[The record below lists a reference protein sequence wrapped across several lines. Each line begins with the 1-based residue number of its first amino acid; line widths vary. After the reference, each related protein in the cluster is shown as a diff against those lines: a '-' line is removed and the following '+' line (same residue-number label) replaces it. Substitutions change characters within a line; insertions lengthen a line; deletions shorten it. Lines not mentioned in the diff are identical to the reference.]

1 LTSPAAGNVASITDA
16 EPSVGE
22 EPVPPHTTIILPAF
36 NEAEALPVVVGDIRS
51 VLGPDADILV
61 VDDGSSDGTADAARR
76 LGCAVEVH
84 ESNRGKGAAIR
95 TGVSAA
101 AGDIVIVMDAD
112 ATYPAATIPA
122 MLDLLE
128 NNDFVRAE
136 RAIDASN
143 TPAINRL
150 GNVLLRKAMTSLH
163 GLEPGDYLSGLY
175 GAKRTVF
182 ENLDT
187 EADGFDIEVEIG
199 IKSQANDLKV
209 ATLPTDYHPRVGEK
223 KLDPIADGMGIL
235 GRILTMVLL
244 YRPLALFAVP
254 GLILL
259 VLSIIGALALSR
271 GPIVTDYL
279 GLSIHTFIVAALG
292 VLAGFQL
299 VVFGLAAAL
308 YRASLGFAPSIWLHR
323 ATSSAVR
330 TTMAAL
336 GGILAVISGIFL
348 AVLII
353 SWLVAGGP
361 EFTETRQL
369 VFSSTGFVF
378 GLQLVSASLFLTL
391 FRDRSAGSRST
402 A

>member
-1 LTSPAAGNVASITDA
+1 M
-16 EPSVGE
+16 VGE
-22 EPVPPHTTIILPAF
+22 EPVPPQTTIILPAF
-36 NEAEALPVVVGDIRS
+36 NEAEALPVVVDDIRS

-76 LGCAVEVH
+76 LGCTVAVH

-95 TGVSAA
+95 TGISTAE
-101 AGDIVIVMDAD
+101 GDIVIVMDAD

-122 MLDLLE
+122 MVDLLDDH
-128 NNDFVRAE
+128 DFVRAE

-150 GNVLLRKAMTSLH
+150 GNVLLGKAMTSLH
-163 GLEPGDYLSGLY
+163 GLQPGDYLSGLY

-182 ENLDT
+182 ENLGT

-209 ATLPTDYHPRVGEK
+209 ATLPTEYHQRVGEK
-223 KLDPIADGMGIL
+223 KLDPLTDGMGIL

-244 YRPLALFAVP
+244 YRPLAFFAVP
-254 GLILL
+254 GLVLL
-259 VLSIIGALALSR
+259 VFSIIGALALSQ

-308 YRASLGFAPSIWLHR
+308 YRASLGFTPSIWLHR
-323 ATSSAVR
+323 ATSTGVR
-330 TTMAAL
+330 TTMAVA
-336 GGILAVISGIFL
+336 GGILAVASGIFL

-353 SWLVAGGP
+353 SWLIAGGP
-361 EFTETRQL
+361 AFTETRRL

-391 FRDRSAGSRST
+391 FRDRPTTPRSAS
-402 A
+402 